1 MKHTFIVV
9 FQAVRVYTSKTMK
22 VVTIAAFASYLV
34 LQTFAQSPS
43 PSPSATSSPLPSTSP
58 TPSPVAL
65 IPRAEGDRLFKL
77 RTDEASARKALE
89 IYKSHY
95 LANPKDNENVW
106 RYSVALYHLG
116 FKVEKDDKK
125 KREFFAEGKKITE
138 DSIANDPNCAACH
151 FWHAIH
157 SALEANESSSVNL
170 LVNINYVRRFAIR
183 STELD
188 PTCTKAGGYRLLG
201 QVEIG
206 LPGIL
211 GGSNRRAKEYFEK
224 AIAALPNEPMNYWE
238 LAKHLDKNMD
248 EPEQAI
254 EIAKKGAMLSKPPSD
269 DFESREAWDQLQ
281 NFLKDKKVS
290 LSNSPKPS
298 PSPSS
303 SQKTS

>member
-1 MKHTFIVV
+1 MKL
-9 FQAVRVYTSKTMK
+9 
-22 VVTIAAFASYLV
+22 VTIAGL
-34 LQTFAQSPS
+34 
-43 PSPSATSSPLPSTSP
+43 STYFFTLALAAAPSP
-58 TPSPVAL
+58 TPSPTPTPSQAPSASPTPA
-65 IPRAEGDRLFKL
+65 IQSREEGDRLF
-77 RTDEASARKALE
+77 RNRNNEASARKALE
-89 IYKSHY
+89 IYK
-95 LANPKDNENVW
+95 ANYQAKPKDNENVW
-106 RYSVALYHLG
+106 RYSVALYHMG

-125 KREFFAEGKKITE
+125 KREYFTEGKKITE
-138 DSIANDPNCAACH
+138 EAIQNDANCAACH

-224 AIAALPNEPMNYWE
+224 AIAAVPQEPMNYWE

-248 EPEQAI
+248 KPEEAI
-254 EIAKKGAMLSKPPSD
+254 EVAKKGAVLAKPEAHD
-269 DFESREAWDQLQ
+269 YESLEAWNQLQ
-281 NFLKDKKVS
+281 DFLKDKKVS
-290 LSNSPKPS
+290 LSNTPKPS
-298 PSPSS
+298 PSPSVS
-303 SQKTS
+303 AKTS